1 VKETT
6 PITVVAVDGPA
17 ASGKSTVSRAAAKIL
32 GFNYVDTGAM
42 YRSITWKSLEDG
54 VDVDDTIAVI
64 ALMHRIQI
72 SFELVNG
79 EVRMLLDGVYPGAKI
94 RQPQVAEKVSTIAA
108 LPEVRQILVRHQRSL
123 TKFGSLVMEGRDIG
137 TVVFP
142 DTPHKFYL
150 EAKPD
155 IRALRR
161 KRDLEAMQIQAT
173 QEGVARSIQQRDK
186 KDSGRSVSPL
196 QIALGATVIENSQLT
211 AEETAKIII
220 EQIRHYD
227 LRRGSATEIRNPNS
241 ETRKQSE

>member
-1 VKETT
+1 MSENV
-6 PITVVAVDGPA
+6 TVVAVDGPA

-42 YRSITWKSLEDG
+42 YRSITWKALEDK

-72 SFELVNG
+72 DFELVNG
-79 EVRMLLDGVYPGAKI
+79 EVRMLIDGVYPGAKI
-94 RQPQVAEKVSTIAA
+94 RQPHVAEKVSTIAA
-108 LPEVRQILVRHQRSL
+108 IPEVRQVLVQHQRSL

-142 DTPHKFYL
+142 DTPFKFYL

-155 IRALRR
+155 VRAQRR

-173 QEGVARSIQQRDK
+173 QEGVAQSIQQRDK

-196 QIALGATVIENSQLT
+196 QIALGATVVDNSNLT
-211 AEETAKIII
+211 ADETAKIIVDH
-220 EQIRHYD
+220 IRQQG
-227 LRRGSATEIRNPNS
+227 LRRGSATEIRNSNS
-241 ETRKQSE
+241 EIRKKPE